1 VITLIIE
8 VQTLPGKRLEF
19 LRTLE
24 GYDNLPG
31 LMKKIRDEISC
42 IRCHYLIKQKNKF
55 NINVEFNKLEE
66 VKELLRSECFTV
78 LQGAINVLCKTPEVK
93 ITNASNIAGVA
104 GIEET
109 LKKKYQSRSAPES

>member
-8 VQTLPGKRLEF
+8 VETLPGKRLEF

-24 GYDNLPG
+24 GYDNVPG
-31 LMKKIRDEISC
+31 LMKKIREEISC

-55 NINVEFNKLEE
+55 SIKVEFQKLDE

-78 LQGAINVLCKTPEVK
+78 LQGAINVLCKPPDVK
-93 ITNASNIAGVA
+93 VTNATNITGVE
-104 GIEET
+104 GIEGA
-109 LKKKYQSRSAPES
+109 LKKKYKSRSATDN